1 MDKYEFSPRQFTLG
15 QEPVPIKSI
24 GYFSNDTKLFSAL
37 GEALNRDEWEEL
49 RNSRLGVFIKF
60 HELEFGWGSRLV
72 HYMLTYQ
79 LDCKKKYELWSLI
92 GVRPVR
98 FSLNE
103 FEEITSLNCE
113 YVKNLDQPLVE
124 VGVNLERGPSIE
136 ELTAACKRC
145 STWSREDIMRL
156 GYLAIYAGFIEAQ
169 RTSTPTRASLAR
181 LVMDLKAFEAYPWGR
196 VAFKFLIESV
206 KKLDLTKTYVVEGF
220 VEVLQVW
227 IYDALPEYAAGFV
240 DPVPGAT
247 PPLLGFLGGKGRKN
261 AKEKLQI
268 QTRLNYYVVKDYS
281 EMFPLWDDDVADE
294 RADNIVKAVY
304 AGGWVWDQTHWPVGG
319 TKLWINVKVEYQK
332 VKTED
337 GQMDTSKT
345 SKASNR
351 SKKARSSSPIESEE
365 ESRKKPRKSPGLDME
380 TVKAD
385 IKVWLSGLTS
395 IMVEGISICERA
407 LSTQSCMII
416 SLTEKVEEVE
426 KIVRG
431 RGEDD
436 CTKGGSYGDVHEE
449 DKSVGDKDEDD
460 KAEDDKGKNEQTED
474 DQAEESKAEETSP
487 QVSKPGR
494 KRRAKTK
501 EASPQGR
508 QTRGNVKATG
518 VSWKGK
524 SCLPLA
530 SAKSDI
536 LRRLAPS
543 QQSPFQGNSTA
554 KVIIPNQPNRGQGYY
569 PFDPVDRQKVS
580 VLIDWLKLDPLRYT
594 KHPEWFRSD
603 RICLL
608 DVVFTQVWSAKY
620 TEFLDS
626 PVNPDGSCRQLP
638 PGALDYYT
646 GEEPAYCK
654 SDKTWALEIDDIY
667 VPLHIKDNHWDEEIA
682 KSVKPI
688 AHMLPYMLHMLSRSE
703 DRELYMVD
711 FTHERISASGVPQ
724 NTQSGDCGVYCLKY
738 IECHALLA
746 AEIFDETN
754 INDTEKRE
762 YKNLAVYE

>member
-1 MDKYEFSPRQFTLG
+1 M
-15 QEPVPIKSI
+15 
-24 GYFSNDTKLFSAL
+24 
-37 GEALNRDEWEEL
+37 

-60 HELEFGWGSRLV
+60 HKLEFGWASRLV

-103 FEEITSLNCE
+103 FEEIKGLNCE

-124 VGVNLERGPSIE
+124 VTNEMRAFWGQVGVNLERGPSIE
-136 ELTAACKRC
+136 ELIAACKRC
-145 STWSREDIMRL
+145 STWSREDRMCL

-181 LVMDLKAFEAYPWGR
+181 LVMDLEAFEAYLWGK

-206 KKLDLTKTYVVEGF
+206 KKLDLTKTYAVERF

-227 IYDALPEYAAGFV
+227 IYNALLEYASDFG

-247 PPLLGFLGGKGRKN
+247 PPLLGFLGGKGQKN
-261 AKEKLQI
+261 AKEKLQKH
-268 QTRLNYYVVKDYS
+268 TRLNYYIVKDYS
-281 EMFPLWDDDVADE
+281 KMFPLWDDDVADE
-294 RADNIVKAVY
+294 RADNIVKTVY
-304 AGGWVWDQTHWPVGG
+304 VGGWVWDQTHWPVGG
-319 TKLWINVKVEYQK
+319 TKLWTNVKVEYQK

-345 SKASNR
+345 NKASNR
-351 SKKARSSSPIESEE
+351 SKKARSSSPIESEK
-365 ESRKKPRKSPGLDME
+365 ESRKKPRESPGLDME
-380 TVKAD
+380 TMKAE
-385 IKVWLSGLTS
+385 IKVWLNGLTFT
-395 IMVEGISICERA
+395 MVEGFSRCERA
-407 LSTQSCMII
+407 LSTQFCMII

-449 DKSVGDKDEDD
+449 DKSVGDKNEDV
-460 KAEDDKGKNEQTED
+460 KAEDDKGEDEQTED
-474 DQAEESKAEETSP
+474 DQAEESKTEETSS

-494 KRRAKTK
+494 KRRAKTR
-501 EASPQGR
+501 ETSPQDR

-518 VSWKGK
+518 
-524 SCLPLA
+524 
-530 SAKSDI
+530 
-536 LRRLAPS
+536 
-543 QQSPFQGNSTA
+543 
-554 KVIIPNQPNRGQGYY
+554 GYY

-580 VLIDWLKLDPLRYT
+580 VLFDWLKLDPKWRQKVHGSSGFWYYTLLTSKQWLNDTHMDVGINLLRLRYT
-594 KHPEWFRSD
+594 KHPKWFRSD
-603 RICLL
+603 IICLL
-608 DVVFTQVWSAKY
+608 DDVFTQVWSAKY

-626 PVNPDGSCRQLP
+626 LVNPDGSGRQLP
-638 PGALDYYT
+638 LGALDYYT
-646 GEEPAYCK
+646 DEEPAYCR

-667 VPLHIKDNHWDEEIA
+667 ISIPRRHIMIWDIDVAYAKDEEIA
-682 KSVKPI
+682 KSVKLI
-688 AHMLPYMLHMLSRSE
+688 AHMFPYMLYMLSRSE

-711 FTHERISASGVPQ
+711 FTHDRISASGVPQ

-738 IECHALLA
+738 IECHELGMTFPAHDFCDKNVKLMRAKLA

-754 INDTEKRE
+754 INGTKKKGVQESRC
-762 YKNLAVYE
+762 V